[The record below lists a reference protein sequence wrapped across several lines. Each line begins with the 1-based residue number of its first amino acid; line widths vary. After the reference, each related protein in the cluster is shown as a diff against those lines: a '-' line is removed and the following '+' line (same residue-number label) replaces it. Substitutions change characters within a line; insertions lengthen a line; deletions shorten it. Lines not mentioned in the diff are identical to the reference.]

1 MVFLEWKF
9 HSMQS
14 MKVPYECS
22 KLLFKIPSQIFF
34 VRSLLLSFSQ
44 PPAQASKLYWDIKW
58 LLHQKQIKEQFSW
71 YNRAIYDWVSKV
83 IWDSLVF
90 ALLRFM
96 IGPENSRNSLDQ

>member
-1 MVFLEWKF
+1 
-9 HSMQS
+9 
-14 MKVPYECS
+14 MKVPFYAKQEWNHMNVLNYYLR
-22 KLLFKIPSQIFF
+22 LLRRFF
-34 VRSLLLSFSQ
+34 LFFRCFHLLANFQL
-44 PPAQASKLYWDIKW
+44 KLYWDIKW

>member
-1 MVFLEWKF
+1 
-9 HSMQS
+9 MQRK
-14 MKVPYECS
+14 KVPYECS
-22 KLLFKIPSQIFF
+22 KLSFKITSQIFF
-34 VRSLLLSFSQ
+34 VRSLFPSF
-44 PPAQASKLYWDIKW
+44 KLYWDIKW